1 MLEENAWHAAVMSFK
16 TALDVYVLHEHA
28 VCQEASVKTQV
39 GKWHTAMVVAL
50 ARTHPASS
58 TMVARTYTMVAYA
71 ALALAGGG
79 GM

>member
-1 MLEENAWHAAVMSFK
+1 MLEENAWHAAVESFQE
-16 TALDVYVLHEHA
+16 ALGVHVLHEHA
-28 VCQEASVKTQV
+28 VFQAALVKAQI
-39 GKWHTAMVVAL
+39 GRWRTAMVVAL

>member
-1 MLEENAWHAAVMSFK
+1 MLQENAWHAALVRLQRSG
-16 TALDVYVLHEHA
+16 AHVLNKHA
-28 VCQEASVKTQV
+28 VFQSASAKTHE
-39 GKWHTAMVVAL
+39 GRWRTAMVVAL